1 MVCCLSFASAAIDMA
16 TAPPLPANCSLLCF
30 RGSDLDDDNGYWALA
45 KTQLLNDPRELLK
58 KLLNY
63 DKDAI
68 DYGVITAIQ
77 VWLGAAALVP

>member
-1 MVCCLSFASAAIDMA
+1 MIGLGS
-16 TAPPLPANCSLLCF
+16 PLIKCVLVAEV
-30 RGSDLDDDNGYWALA
+30 DDDNGYWTLA

-68 DYGVITAIQ
+68 DYGIITAIQ
-77 VWLGAAALVP
+77 V